1 MNERRWELDIIRI
14 IACAMVV
21 VIHVAGYG
29 MEIMNPETWNW
40 QVRNLVV
47 SMTKCTVPIFFMMS
61 GALFLNREIS
71 IKQLYKKYISHI
83 LVLWIV
89 WSSFYAVI
97 DYVAYIKN
105 GETSIVFFLE
115 RFFLG
120 HYHLWFLPSL
130 LAAYIMYP
138 LLYKMAHTL
147 DKNHILYL
155 GVIVLFGIVF
165 KETLDPL
172 LMSPIWDGI
181 WNDLAVPGGFVGV
194 VYFVLGYYLD
204 KKVDILPARL
214 WIIIYGCAVL
224 VIAGIN
230 QGCSLYCKE
239 PLSITYGYL
248 SFGVMISAVAIFSF
262 LIQKIRS
269 VRLKAMQMN
278 IIKEISG
285 CTLGIYLMHTFF
297 IEQVFRRIGLMQENY
312 PVIVSIILFSTLSFG
327 ISLLLTWCIRRIP
340 ILRKWIV

>member
-165 KETLDPL
+165 KETLDPF